1 MVGKTIDEKRA
12 YHRKYYQDNID
23 RLQDLSRKRYWSLK
37 NGAIKGA
44 SKKARRTNQI
54 KIEIVK
60 QDVILYFD

>member
-1 MVGKTIDEKRA
+1 
-12 YHRKYYQDNID
+12 
-23 RLQDLSRKRYWSLK
+23 LK

-60 QDVILYFD
+60 KDVILYFD